1 MSFFFH
7 SPKGLLELLL
17 LQPIAPSH
25 LVGRELVLVAH
36 GAVAARHQQLFQKTT
51 QSTYWKR
58 AVRSL
63 IRKAA
68 RRSGEPTVSTQRIL
82 GTAKHWLYVGRQQ
95 LIC

>member
-1 MSFFFH
+1 MPFFYKHFFFFY

-17 LQPIAPSH
+17 LQPITPSH
-25 LVGRELVLVAH
+25 RVGRELVLVAH

-58 AVRSL
+58 AVRSS

-68 RRSGEPTVSTQRIL
+68 RR
-82 GTAKHWLYVGRQQ
+82 
-95 LIC
+95 